1 MFVLALKI
9 YLCLIADDD
18 ESGTVPINPTEGINV
33 EIQDEK
39 DNSRGNLED
48 TSNASPNRNFITTY
62 IYFLCLD
69 VFTQSNYF

>member
-18 ESGTVPINPTEGINV
+18 ESGTVSINPTEGINV
-33 EIQDEK
+33 EIQEEK

-48 TSNASPNRNFITTY
+48 TSNASPNRNFIATH

-69 VFTQSNYF
+69 VFTQ